1 MFRMFRMI
9 PMLVEAVSVV
19 AVIAIVSGAI
29 LFAVGFG
36 FGTVDVQN
44 AKLNCFHCGR
54 ETRVGRKNCE
64 SCGKEL
70 Q

>member
-1 MFRMFRMI
+1 MFPLI
-9 PMLVEAVSVV
+9 DMLEELLSVGV
-19 AVIAIVSGAI
+19 VIAVVSGAI

-36 FGTVDVQN
+36 FGTVNIQN
-44 AKLNCFHCGR
+44 AKLKCFHCGR

-64 SCGKEL
+64 SCGEEL

>member
-1 MFRMFRMI
+1 MFPLFT
-9 PMLVEAVSVV
+9 MLEELLSVGV
-19 AVIAIVSGAI
+19 VIFVVSGAI

-36 FGTVDVQN
+36 FGTVNIQN
-44 AKLNCFHCGR
+44 AKLKCFHCGR

-64 SCGKEL
+64 SCGQEL

>member
-1 MFRMFRMI
+1 MFPI
-9 PMLVEAVSVV
+9 IQMLADLVGVAIVV
-19 AVIAIVSGAI
+19 AIVSGAI

-44 AKLNCFHCGR
+44 AKLNCYHCGR
-54 ETRVGRKNCE
+54 ETRVGRKTCE
-64 SCGKEL
+64 SCGQEL

>member
-1 MFRMFRMI
+1 
-9 PMLVEAVSVV
+9 MLPIIQMLREFVSVAV
-19 AVIAIVSGAI
+19 VIALVSGAI

-36 FGTVDVQN
+36 FGTVDIQN
-44 AKLNCFHCGR
+44 AKLKCYHCGR
-54 ETRVGRKNCE
+54 ETRVGRKTCE

>member
-1 MFRMFRMI
+1 MFPLFT
-9 PMLVEAVSVV
+9 MLEELLNVGI
-19 AVIAIVSGAI
+19 VIFVVSGAI

-36 FGTVDVQN
+36 FGTVNIQN
-44 AKLNCFHCGR
+44 AKLKCFHCGR

>member
-1 MFRMFRMI
+1 
-9 PMLVEAVSVV
+9 MLEELLSVGI
-19 AVIAIVSGAI
+19 VIAVVSGAI

-36 FGTVDVQN
+36 FGTVNIQN
-44 AKLNCFHCGR
+44 AKLKCFHCGR

-64 SCGKEL
+64 SCGEEL

>member
-1 MFRMFRMI
+1 
-9 PMLVEAVSVV
+9 MLEELLNVGI
-19 AVIAIVSGAI
+19 VIFVVSGAI

-36 FGTVDVQN
+36 FGTVNIQN
-44 AKLNCFHCGR
+44 AKLKCFHCGR

-64 SCGKEL
+64 SCGEEL

>member
-1 MFRMFRMI
+1 MFPLF
-9 PMLVEAVSVV
+9 PMLEELLSVVVVV
-19 AVIAIVSGAI
+19 AVISGAI

-36 FGTVDVQN
+36 FGTVNIQN
-44 AKLNCFHCGR
+44 AKLKCFHCGR

-64 SCGKEL
+64 SCGEEL

>member
-1 MFRMFRMI
+1 MFPLFT
-9 PMLVEAVSVV
+9 MLEELLSVGV
-19 AVIAIVSGAI
+19 VIFVVSGAI

-36 FGTVDVQN
+36 FGTVNIQN
-44 AKLNCFHCGR
+44 AKLKCFHCGR

-64 SCGKEL
+64 SCGEEL

>member
-1 MFRMFRMI
+1 
-9 PMLVEAVSVV
+9 MLEELLSVGVVV
-19 AVIAIVSGAI
+19 AVISGAI

-36 FGTVDVQN
+36 FGTVNIQN
-44 AKLNCFHCGR
+44 AKLKCFHCGR

-64 SCGKEL
+64 SCGEEL

>member
-1 MFRMFRMI
+1 MFRLI

>member
-1 MFRMFRMI
+1 MFPLFT
-9 PMLVEAVSVV
+9 MLEELLGAGVV
-19 AVIAIVSGAI
+19 IFVVSGAI

-36 FGTVDVQN
+36 FGTVNIQN
-44 AKLNCFHCGR
+44 AKLKCFHCGR

-64 SCGKEL
+64 SCGQEL

>member
-1 MFRMFRMI
+1 
-9 PMLVEAVSVV
+9 MLEELLSVGIVV
-19 AVIAIVSGAI
+19 AVVSGAI

-36 FGTVDVQN
+36 FGTVNIQN
-44 AKLNCFHCGR
+44 AKLKCFHCGR

-64 SCGKEL
+64 SCGEEL

>member
-1 MFRMFRMI
+1 MFPLF
-9 PMLVEAVSVV
+9 PMLEELLSVGVVV
-19 AVIAIVSGAI
+19 AVISGAI

-36 FGTVDVQN
+36 FGTVNIQN
-44 AKLNCFHCGR
+44 AKLKCFHCGR

-64 SCGKEL
+64 SCGEEL

>member
-1 MFRMFRMI
+1 MFPFI
-9 PMLVEAVSVV
+9 PMLEEVISVA

>member
-1 MFRMFRMI
+1 MFPLFT
-9 PMLVEAVSVV
+9 MLEELFSIGVV
-19 AVIAIVSGAI
+19 IFVVSGAI

-36 FGTVDVQN
+36 FGTVNIQN
-44 AKLNCFHCGR
+44 AKLKCFHCGR

-64 SCGKEL
+64 SCGEEL

>member
-1 MFRMFRMI
+1 MFPLFT
-9 PMLVEAVSVV
+9 MLEELLGAGVV
-19 AVIAIVSGAI
+19 IFVVSGAI

-36 FGTVDVQN
+36 FGTVNIQN
-44 AKLNCFHCGR
+44 AKLKCFHCGR

>member
-1 MFRMFRMI
+1 MFPLI
-9 PMLVEAVSVV
+9 QMLEELVGV
-19 AVIAIVSGAI
+19 AIVIALVSGAI

-44 AKLNCFHCGR
+44 AKLNCYHCGR
-54 ETRVGRKNCE
+54 ETRVGRKTCE

>member
-1 MFRMFRMI
+1 
-9 PMLVEAVSVV
+9 MLEELLSVVVVV
-19 AVIAIVSGAI
+19 AVISGAI

-36 FGTVDVQN
+36 FGTVNIQN
-44 AKLNCFHCGR
+44 AKLKCFHCGR

-64 SCGKEL
+64 SCGEEL

>member
-1 MFRMFRMI
+1 MFRLITMFEEVLSTI
-9 PMLVEAVSVV
+9 ALV
-19 AVIAIVSGAI
+19 AIVCGAI

-44 AKLNCFHCGR
+44 ARLKCFHCGR
-54 ETRVGRKNCE
+54 ETRVGRKTCE

>member
-1 MFRMFRMI
+1 MFPLFT
-9 PMLVEAVSVV
+9 MLEELLSVGV
-19 AVIAIVSGAI
+19 VIFVVSGAI

-36 FGTVDVQN
+36 FGTVNIQN
-44 AKLNCFHCGR
+44 AKLKCFHCGR

>member
-1 MFRMFRMI
+1 MFPLFT
-9 PMLVEAVSVV
+9 MLEELLNVGI
-19 AVIAIVSGAI
+19 VIFVVSGAI

-36 FGTVDVQN
+36 FGTVNIQN
-44 AKLNCFHCGR
+44 AKLKCFHCGR

-64 SCGKEL
+64 SCGEEL

>member
-1 MFRMFRMI
+1 MFPIFQ
-9 PMLVEAVSVV
+9 MLEELVSV
-19 AVIAIVSGAI
+19 AVVIILVSGAI

-44 AKLNCFHCGR
+44 AKLNCYHCGR
-54 ETRVGRKNCE
+54 ETRVGRKTCE
-64 SCGKEL
+64 SCGQEL

>member
-1 MFRMFRMI
+1 MFT
-9 PMLVEAVSVV
+9 MLEELLSVGV
-19 AVIAIVSGAI
+19 VIFVVSGAI

-36 FGTVDVQN
+36 FGTVNIHN
-44 AKLNCFHCGR
+44 AKLKCFHCGR

>member
-1 MFRMFRMI
+1 MFRMI

>member
-1 MFRMFRMI
+1 MI

>member
-1 MFRMFRMI
+1 MFPLFT
-9 PMLVEAVSVV
+9 MLEELLNVGI
-19 AVIAIVSGAI
+19 VIFVVSGAI

-36 FGTVDVQN
+36 FGTVNIPN
-44 AKLNCFHCGR
+44 AKLKCFHCGR

-64 SCGKEL
+64 SCGEEL

>member
-1 MFRMFRMI
+1 MFRI
-9 PMLVEAVSVV
+9 ISMLDELFNAGVLIAFVSL
-19 AVIAIVSGAI
+19 AI
-29 LFAVGFG
+29 LFAVGYG
-36 FGTVDVQN
+36 FGTVNIQN
-44 AKLNCFHCGR
+44 AKLKCFHCGR

>member
-1 MFRMFRMI
+1 
-9 PMLVEAVSVV
+9 MLEELLSVGV
-19 AVIAIVSGAI
+19 VIAVVSGAI

-36 FGTVDVQN
+36 FGTVNIQN
-44 AKLNCFHCGR
+44 AKLKCFHCGR

-64 SCGKEL
+64 SCGEEL

>member
-1 MFRMFRMI
+1 MFTI
-9 PMLVEAVSVV
+9 IQMLADLVGV
-19 AVIAIVSGAI
+19 AVVVAIVSCAI

-44 AKLNCFHCGR
+44 AKLNCYHCGR
-54 ETRVGRKNCE
+54 ETRVGRKTCE
-64 SCGKEL
+64 SCGQEL

>member
-1 MFRMFRMI
+1 
-9 PMLVEAVSVV
+9 MLEELLGAGVV
-19 AVIAIVSGAI
+19 IFVVSGAI

-36 FGTVDVQN
+36 FGTVNIQN
-44 AKLNCFHCGR
+44 AKLKCFHCGR